1 MYELIK
7 KFGRDLFL
15 IGINASHSG
24 NISVRAGNKIYIT
37 RTGCMLGDIQPGDV
51 VCVDLNDNAAGIAS
65 REIIVHRSIYLNTAA
80 KAIIHSHPPY
90 TIVLS
95 ILEDSIIPIDSEG
108 NFFLDSVP
116 IFETQQTIGSEE
128 VAQKIPE
135 FLKKHGKIA
144 VLKYHGSF
152 AMGENL
158 EEAFLWTTTLEKSA
172 QMAYLLKTANPA
184 LYHKTIVK
192 YKNKQSQKKGAK

>member
-15 IGINASHSG
+15 TGINASHSG
-24 NISVRAGNKIYIT
+24 NISVRAADKIYIT
-37 RTGCMLGDIQPGDV
+37 RTGCMLGDIQQGDII
-51 VCVDLNDNAAGIAS
+51 CADINDVSSGIAS
-65 REIIVHRSIYLNTAA
+65 REIVVHRSIYAHTSA

-90 TIVLS
+90 TITMS
-95 ILEDSIIPIDSEG
+95 ILEKEITPVDSEG
-108 NFFLDSVP
+108 NFFLNNVP
-116 IFETQQTIGSEE
+116 VFETRKTIGSEE
-128 VAQKIPE
+128 VAQKIPG

-144 VLKYHGSF
+144 VLKYHGAF
-152 AMGENL
+152 AVGDNL

-184 LYHKTIVK
+184 LYHKTLIK
-192 YKNKQSQKKGAK
+192 YKNKV